1 MKDRI
6 KNIVVTMVFVIVI
19 FGFMLMNIATPDAQ
33 LSASERRRLAQRP
46 KASIENILS
55 GALFE
60 DLEDYLLDQFV
71 FRDMFRGIKAFSTY
85 YVFHQKDNNGIYI
98 QGESIIKM
106 EYRLNEKSVLN
117 AAAKLNEIYD
127 RFLTG
132 KNVSY
137 AVIPDKNYFT
147 ADHYGALSLDYQKMM
162 SLMRDHVSNM
172 NYIDLFGVLS
182 SDDYYRTDIHWRQE
196 KITDVADVLL
206 KGMGNKASTSDQ
218 NYTQHTLY
226 PFYGSYYG
234 QAALSLAPD
243 SLVYLTDTGIENAV
257 VYDYETQSKS
267 VVYVP
272 EKFSG
277 IDPYDVYLS
286 GAKALITIE
295 NPNSL
300 SQKELILFRD
310 SFGSSMAPL
319 LLKGYSKITLVDLR
333 YIAADLLDDYIDF
346 SQDQDV
352 LFLYNT
358 LVLNN
363 SYMLK

>member
-6 KNIVVTMVFVIVI
+6 KNIVVTMVFIIVI
-19 FGFMLMNIATPDAQ
+19 FGFMLMNITTPDAQ
-33 LSASERRRLAQRP
+33 LSASERRKLAQHP
-46 KASIENILS
+46 EASYDNLIS
-55 GALFE
+55 GKLFE

-71 FRDMFRGIKAFSTY
+71 LRNMFRGIKAFNTY

-98 QGESIIKM
+98 QDGSIIKM

-127 RFLTG
+127 RFFMG

-147 ADHYGALSLDYQKMM
+147 AEQYGALSLDYQKMM
-162 SLMRDHVSNM
+162 TLMRDHVSDM
-172 NYIDLFGVLS
+172 NYIDLFRVLS
-182 SDDYYRTDIHWRQE
+182 LDDYYRTDIHWRQE
-196 KITDVADVLL
+196 KITDVASVLL
-206 KGMGNKASTSDQ
+206 KGMGNEAGMPDQ

-234 QAALSLAPD
+234 QSALSLAPD
-243 SLVYLTDTGIENAV
+243 SLVYLTDASLENAV
-257 VYDYETQSKS
+257 VYDYESKKES
-267 VVYVP
+267 GIYVP

-277 IDPYDVYLS
+277 IDPYDVFLS

-310 SFGSSMAPL
+310 SFGSSIAPL
-319 LLKGYSKITLVDLR
+319 LLKGYAKITLVDLR
-333 YIAADLLDDYIDF
+333 YIATDLLDDYIDF